1 MKMFKISGAT
11 AVAAALLLTIQ
22 ATAQTSSGAP
32 SAPLAGCVQKD
43 GGIYTLVDENSKT
56 KVQLRGRNLRAG
68 QHIQVTGTADANASP
83 AGGATQVFEVS
94 GVQRTAGSCPGASS
108 GFHLSKAHVVSI
120 AIVGGLVVFGIVK
133 SAGRI
138 GPSI

>member
-1 MKMFKISGAT
+1 MLKTSGT
-11 AVAAALLLTIQ
+11 AAVGAALLLTIQ
-22 ATAQTSSGAP
+22 AIAQTSSGVSSTP
-32 SAPLAGCVQKD
+32 VAGCVQKD
-43 GGIYTLVDENSKT
+43 GDIYTLVDENSKT
-56 KVQLRGRNLRAG
+56 KVQLRGGKLRAG
-68 QHIQVTGTADANASP
+68 QHIQVSGTAAANASP
-83 AGGATQVFEVS
+83 AGGATQVLEVS
-94 GVQRTAGSCPGASS
+94 SVQRTAGSCPGAGS

>member
-1 MKMFKISGAT
+1 MFKIPGT
-11 AVAAALLLTIQ
+11 AAAAAALLLTIQ
-22 ATAQTSSGAP
+22 ATAQTSSGTP

-43 GGIYTLVDENSKT
+43 AGIYTLVDENSKT
-56 KVQLRGRNLRAG
+56 KVQLRGGNLRAG

-83 AGGATQVFEVS
+83 AGGATQVLEVS

-108 GFHLSKAHVVSI
+108 GFHLSKAHVISI

-133 SAGRI
+133 AAGRI

>member
-1 MKMFKISGAT
+1 MLKIPGTA

-32 SAPLAGCVQKD
+32 PAPLAGCVQKD

-56 KVQLRGRNLRAG
+56 KVQLRGGNLRTG
-68 QHIQVTGTADANASP
+68 QHIQVTGTAAANASP

-94 GVQRTAGSCPGASS
+94 GVQRTAGSCPGASR

-120 AIVGGLVVFGIVK
+120 AIVGGLVIFGIVK

>member
-1 MKMFKISGAT
+1 MFKIPGT
-11 AVAAALLLTIQ
+11 AAAAAALLLTTQ
-22 ATAQTSSGAP
+22 AVAQTSSGAP
-32 SAPLAGCVQKD
+32 PAPLTGCVQKD

-56 KVQLRGRNLRAG
+56 KVQLRGGNLRAG
-68 QHIQVTGTADANASP
+68 QHIQVTGTATGNASP
-83 AGGATQVFEVS
+83 AGGATQVLEVS
-94 GVQRTAGSCPGASS
+94 GVQRTPGSCTGASK

-120 AIVGGLVVFGIVK
+120 AIVGGLVIFGIVK

>member
-1 MKMFKISGAT
+1 MFKTSGTA
-11 AVAAALLLTIQ
+11 AVAVALLLTIQ
-22 ATAQTSSGAP
+22 AIAQTSSGAP
-32 SAPLAGCVQKD
+32 SAPLTGCVQKEGD
-43 GGIYTLVDENSKT
+43 IYTLVDENSKT

-68 QHIQVTGTADANASP
+68 QHIQATGTAAANASP

-94 GVQRTAGSCPGASS
+94 GVQRTAGSCPGARSS

-120 AIVGGLVVFGIVK
+120 MIVGGLVVFGIVK

>member
-1 MKMFKISGAT
+1 MFKNSGTA

-43 GGIYTLVDENSKT
+43 GDIYTLVDENSKT
-56 KVQLRGRNLRAG
+56 KVQLRGGKLRAG
-68 QHIQVTGTADANASP
+68 QHIQVTGTAAANASP
-83 AGGATQVFEVS
+83 AGGATQVLEVS
-94 GVQRTAGSCPGASS
+94 GVQRTTGSCPGASR

-120 AIVGGLVVFGIVK
+120 AIVGGLIIFGIVK

>member
-1 MKMFKISGAT
+1 MFKISGT

-32 SAPLAGCVQKD
+32 SAPLAGCVQKN

-56 KVQLRGRNLRAG
+56 KVQLRGGNLRAG
-68 QHIQVTGTADANASP
+68 QHIQVTGTAVANASP
-83 AGGATQVFEVS
+83 AGGATQILDVS

-108 GFHLSKAHVVSI
+108 GSHHRKAYLLTI
-120 AIVGGLVVFGIVK
+120 AIVGGLIVLEHDLTSTPCCK
-133 SAGRI
+133 NR
-138 GPSI
+138 

>member
-1 MKMFKISGAT
+1 MFKISGTA
-11 AVAAALLLTIQ
+11 AVAAVLLLTIQ

-43 GGIYTLVDENSKT
+43 GDIYTLVDENSNT
-56 KVQLRGRNLRAG
+56 KVQLRGGKLRAG
-68 QHIQVTGTADANASP
+68 QHIRVTGTAAASASP
-83 AGGATQVFEVS
+83 AGGATQVLEVS
-94 GVQRTAGSCPGASS
+94 GVQRTAGSCPGAST

-138 GPSI
+138 GPKI

>member
-1 MKMFKISGAT
+1 MFKISGT
-11 AVAAALLLTIQ
+11 AAAAAALLLTIQ

-68 QHIQVTGTADANASP
+68 QHIQVTGTAAANASP
-83 AGGATQVFEVS
+83 AGGATQVLEVS

-120 AIVGGLVVFGIVK
+120 AIVGGLVIFGIVK

-138 GPSI
+138 GPKI